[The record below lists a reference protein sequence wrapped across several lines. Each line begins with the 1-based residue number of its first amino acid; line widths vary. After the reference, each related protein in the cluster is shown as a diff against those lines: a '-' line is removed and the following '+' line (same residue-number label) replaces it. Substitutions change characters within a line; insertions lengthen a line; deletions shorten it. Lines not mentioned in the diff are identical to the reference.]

1 MLEQVGAAQLPG
13 TLVAGADTHPQ
24 MQRDHVCAPLLFEN
38 NPKTIVECDDRRI
51 DL

>member
-1 MLEQVGAAQLPG
+1 MLEQVGAAQLSG

-24 MQRDHVCAPLLFEN
+24 MQRDHVCALLLFKDD
-38 NPKTIVECDDRRI
+38 PKTIVQCDDRCI